1 MTKKVKTMCPM
12 LTAGL
17 TDRPDGQTRRVS
29 EEAGYRLAPHLKPFY
44 LSAL

>member
-17 TDRPDGQTRRVS
+17 TDRPNGQTRRVS
-29 EEAGYRLAPHLKPFY
+29 EEAGYRLAPHLKPVY